1 MFFDNLN
8 LLICAYAFVMV
19 ITIAVCTIWYIM
31 IHSANVFL
39 IVSMNCCHFQVV
51 LQTANSTKCKCFFCR
66 CLLLLL
72 LLLLLLHIFQVKQ
85 DYIQSNLTNIDQ
97 ETAILLCCLGIR
109 HYYKDTNQSSDK
121 KHHIDYIE
129 KEIGFS
135 NFIPKFVIDTIKQ
148 KNLKKL
154 IQTGYKKVY
163 NYSEMEYM
171 LKFFEMLRTQ
181 YVYDQEQF
189 IVTLGSGWNIPVDL
203 IIGPHVGISYITH
216 PQANPMR
223 VTDFE
228 NIEKITTSVLQSQ
241 HALNSMDGGG
251 GSSANKTSE
260 KGDTSQCT
268 CSEIKTL
275 LKIKVKGMINDD
287 LAITCKGV
295 KAAESIADL
304 VDGYCRIVNN
314 SNLTFWERFR
324 SSSHNYTD
332 SLEKNGHL
340 SLAQK
345 ELSRSAELQL
355 QQQLSGKH
363 QGPNSLYDASN
374 MDSCKFS
381 FNGKFHSFHL

>member
-1 MFFDNLN
+1 MHL
-8 LLICAYAFVMV
+8 
-19 ITIAVCTIWYIM
+19 
-31 IHSANVFL
+31 
-39 IVSMNCCHFQVV
+39 
-51 LQTANSTKCKCFFCR
+51 
-66 CLLLLL
+66 
-72 LLLLLLHIFQVKQ
+72 FQVKQ

-97 ETAILLCCLGIR
+97 ETAILLCCLGVR

-189 IVTLGSGWNIPVDL
+189 IVTLGSGWNIPVNL
-203 IIGPHVGISYITH
+203 IIGPWIGVSYITH
-216 PQANPMR
+216 PQANPAR

-228 NIEKITTSVLQSQ
+228 NIEKITTSVLQIPNVQLSQ
-241 HALNSMDGGG
+241 NLHVMNSVEG
-251 GSSANKTSE
+251 GSFGAGINKTSE
-260 KGDTSQCT
+260 KSDTNQCT

-275 LKIKVKGMINDD
+275 LRIKVKGNSDD
-287 LAITCKGV
+287 LAITCNGV

-314 SNLTFWERFR
+314 SNLTFWERIR
-324 SSSHNYTD
+324 SSAHNYSD
-332 SLEKNGHL
+332 SFEKNGQL
-340 SLAQK
+340 PMIQK

-355 QQQLSGKH
+355 QQMQLQHQQLTGKH
-363 QGPNSLYDASN
+363 QVPNSLYDTSN
-374 MDSCKFS
+374 IENCKFEFQWPNHKGS
-381 FNGKFHSFHL
+381 D

>member
-1 MFFDNLN
+1 M
-8 LLICAYAFVMV
+8 
-19 ITIAVCTIWYIM
+19 
-31 IHSANVFL
+31 
-39 IVSMNCCHFQVV
+39 
-51 LQTANSTKCKCFFCR
+51 
-66 CLLLLL
+66 
-72 LLLLLLHIFQVKQ
+72 
-85 DYIQSNLTNIDQ
+85 
-97 ETAILLCCLGIR
+97 GIR

-171 LKFFEMLRTQ
+171 LKFFELLRTQ

-228 NIEKITTSVLQSQ
+228 NIEKITTSVLHSQ
-241 HALNSMDGGG
+241 QVMNSMEG
-251 GSSANKTSE
+251 GSLNKVPE
-260 KGDTSQCT
+260 KGDTNRCA
-268 CSEIKTL
+268 CNEIKTL
-275 LKIKVKGMINDD
+275 LKIKVKGNSDD
-287 LAITCKGV
+287 LAITCNGV

-314 SNLTFWERFR
+314 SNMSFWERFR
-324 SSSHNYTD
+324 PLHNYTD
-332 SLEKNGHL
+332 SLERNGQL
-340 SLAQK
+340 STAQK

-363 QGPNSLYDASN
+363 QVPNSLYDTSSS
-374 MDSCKFS
+374 DGCKFS
-381 FNGKFHSFHL
+381 FNNIFH

>member
-1 MFFDNLN
+1 M
-8 LLICAYAFVMV
+8 
-19 ITIAVCTIWYIM
+19 
-31 IHSANVFL
+31 
-39 IVSMNCCHFQVV
+39 
-51 LQTANSTKCKCFFCR
+51 
-66 CLLLLL
+66 
-72 LLLLLLHIFQVKQ
+72 
-85 DYIQSNLTNIDQ
+85 
-97 ETAILLCCLGIR
+97 GIR

-216 PQANPMR
+216 PQANPTR

-228 NIEKITTSVLQSQ
+228 NIEKITTSVLQIPNVQLAQNQ
-241 HALNSMDGGG
+241 HMVNSSVDSGSFGPGGI
-251 GSSANKTSE
+251 NKQSE
-260 KGDTSQCT
+260 KGDTNQCT

-275 LKIKVKGMINDD
+275 LRIKVKGNLDD
-287 LAITCKGV
+287 LAITCNGV

-314 SNLTFWERFR
+314 SNMTFWERIR
-324 SSSHNYTD
+324 LSGHNYTD
-332 SLEKNGHL
+332 SLERNGQL
-340 SLAQK
+340 SMIQK

-355 QQQLSGKH
+355 HQQHQFSGKH
-363 QGPNSLYDASN
+363 QIPNSLYDASN
-374 MDSCKFS
+374 IESCKFS
-381 FNGKFHSFHL
+381 FSMGKFHQFFYTNFGFSIAKLDNLHNMMMTNASGLESVNETEPFESKLPIMSEDYVDIGLGGEEEGKKKKLIWSNQNIACEVSIKSLRFYFRRQ

>member
-1 MFFDNLN
+1 M
-8 LLICAYAFVMV
+8 
-19 ITIAVCTIWYIM
+19 
-31 IHSANVFL
+31 
-39 IVSMNCCHFQVV
+39 
-51 LQTANSTKCKCFFCR
+51 
-66 CLLLLL
+66 
-72 LLLLLLHIFQVKQ
+72 KQ

-171 LKFFEMLRTQ
+171 LKFFELLRTQ

-223 VTDFE
+223 ATDFE
-228 NIEKITTSVLQSQ
+228 NIEKITTSVLQS
-241 HALNSMDGGG
+241 HAVNSADGNVF
-251 GSSANKTSE
+251 GSNAVNKMTSE
-260 KGDTSQCT
+260 KGDTNQCT

-275 LKIKVKGMINDD
+275 LRIRVKGNSDD
-287 LAITCKGV
+287 LAITCNGV

-314 SNLTFWERFR
+314 SNMTFWERFR
-324 SSSHNYTD
+324 TSAHNYTD
-332 SLEKNGHL
+332 SLERNGQL
-340 SLAQK
+340 SMAQK

-363 QGPNSLYDASN
+363 PIPNSLYDSSN
-374 MDSCKFS
+374 IDGCKFS
-381 FNGKFHSFHL
+381 FIRHGQIIDC